1 MKKEINTLDLIQ
13 KNYISLFIEK
23 KNLNY
28 LVYLLRG
35 NLDEHDYETIYNQVT
50 SLDIYSKCE
59 ELYNTFISF
68 YGKYLKTLGF
78 ASAMEA
84 TFFIEHVLF
93 YGYFSVE
100 DFYKYHR
107 YKYEPFVIF
116 PLLGTRIL
124 SGYGVCRHTASFFI
138 DLLNVLGYVTC
149 YLGCLPITDLDSLPE
164 ICEYAT
170 HAIPGVMDGRYA
182 FAFDYNHKNT
192 KGDIVILDLN
202 YTNENRLV
210 LKDVINTFYY
220 VIEEDD
226 TYTNEN
232 VSIFRQEKYAFI
244 TNKDIL
250 IARSNA
256 VEKYYS
262 ELEKLKEMKKF
273 NFEKMKEIVRLERAL
288 FPHSDTP
295 FYEVGLGRVKK

>member
-1 MKKEINTLDLIQ
+1 MKKEMNTLNLIQ

-23 KNLNY
+23 KDLKY
-28 LVYLLRG
+28 LTYLLSG
-35 NLDEHDYETIYNQVT
+35 NLEEYDYETIYNQVMR
-50 SLDIYSKCE
+50 LDIYSKCE
-59 ELYNTFISF
+59 ELYNMFISF
-68 YGKYLKTLGF
+68 YGNYLKTLSF

-84 TFFIEHVLF
+84 TFFVEYALF
-93 YGYFSVE
+93 YGYFSVKN
-100 DFYKYHR
+100 FYKYHP

-138 DLLNVLGYVTC
+138 DILNALGYATC
-149 YLGCLPITDLDSLPE
+149 YLGCLPITDLNRFPE
-164 ICEYAT
+164 ICCHVT
-170 HAIPGVMDGRYA
+170 HAIPGVIDDRYA

-192 KGDIVILDLN
+192 KGDIEVLDLN

-210 LKDVINTFYY
+210 LKDVINTSYHM
-220 VIEEDD
+220 IKEDD
-226 TYTNEN
+226 VYTNEN
-232 VSIFRQEKYAFI
+232 ISIFRQEKYACI

-262 ELEKLKEMKKF
+262 EQEKLKEMKKS
-273 NFEKMKEIVRLERAL
+273 NLEMTKEIVRLERVL

-295 FYEVGLGRVKK
+295 FYEVGLGRIKR